1 MKAFSM
7 TTSTTSERPTATC
20 TAGWQRRS
28 LFGLAL
34 GLALGLAALPL
45 ARPATANPTAE
56 TFIAAIGEQ
65 VVEILRDADQSD
77 ADKLAALKSLLDS
90 HTDLDLVARLV
101 LGRHW
106 QTASENERRDYVEL
120 FRQILMNTMAERMS
134 DYEGQTFEVVGS
146 NLLNERDTAVQTRIN
161 RLRGAPPLRVD
172 WRLRQTGDD
181 FAIIDVIAEGVS
193 LVVSQR
199 NEVGSVVE
207 RQGMSGLIET
217 MRERSSDGETV
228 L

>member
-1 MKAFSM
+1 MKAYSM
-7 TTSTTSERPTATC
+7 TTSTTSERSTATDR
-20 TAGWQRRS
+20 AGWQRRS
-28 LFGLAL
+28 LL
-34 GLALGLAALPL
+34 GLALGLATVPL
-45 ARPATANPTAE
+45 VQPAMANPTAE
-56 TFIAAIGEQ
+56 GFVAEIGEQ
-65 VVEILRDADQSD
+65 VVEILRQEDKSD
-77 ADKLAALKSLLDS
+77 DEKLAALKTLLDS

-106 QTASENERRDYVEL
+106 RTASEEERRDYVEL

-146 NLLNERDTAVQTRIN
+146 AVLNERDTAVQTRIN

-199 NEVGSVVE
+199 NEVGSVIE

-217 MRERSSDGETV
+217 MRERSTNGEAV

>member
-7 TTSTTSERPTATC
+7 RTSTTSERSAATGS
-20 TAGWQRRS
+20 AGWQRRS
-28 LFGLAL
+28 LL
-34 GLALGLAALPL
+34 GLALGFAAVPL
-45 ARPATANPTAE
+45 ARPAMADATAE
-56 TFIAAIGEQ
+56 GFVAEIGEQ
-65 VVEILRDADQSD
+65 VIEILRREDKSD
-77 ADKLAALKSLLDS
+77 AEKLAALKTLLDS

-106 QTASENERRDYVEL
+106 RAASEDERRDYVEL

-146 NLLNERDTAVQTRIN
+146 NVLNERDTAVQTRIN
-161 RLRGAPPLRVD
+161 RLGGAPPLRVD

-207 RQGMSGLIET
+207 RRGMSGLIET
-217 MRERSSDGETV
+217 MRERSNNGETV

>member
-1 MKAFSM
+1 M
-7 TTSTTSERPTATC
+7 TTSTDRRQPANPGPF
-20 TAGWQRRS
+20 APRRRS
-28 LFGLAL
+28 LVA
-34 GLALGLAALPL
+34 LAALYTL
-45 ARPATANPTAE
+45 ALSLPPTML
-56 TFIAAIGEQ
+56 AASAAARSDPEAFVSEISEQ
-65 VVEILRDADQSD
+65 VLEILQQTATSD
-77 ADKLAALKSLLDS
+77 AEKLAALKDLLDS

-106 QTASENERRDYVEL
+106 RAAAPDEQREYVEL

-134 DYEGQTFEVVGS
+134 DYEGQTFEIIGS
-146 NLLNERDTAVQTRIN
+146 SELSERDTAVQTRIL

-172 WRLRQTGDD
+172 WRIRETNGS

-199 NEVGSVVE
+199 NEVGSVIE
-207 RQGMSGLIET
+207 RRGMAGLLET
-217 MRERSSDGETV
+217 MRERSSEGETV

>member
-1 MKAFSM
+1 M
-7 TTSTTSERPTATC
+7 TTSTTSDRST
-20 TAGWQRRS
+20 TAGPARWRRRA
-28 LFGLAL
+28 LF

-45 ARPATANPTAE
+45 ARPALANATAE
-56 TFIAAIGEQ
+56 AFVADIGDRVIA
-65 VVEILRDADQSD
+65 ILKQDAQSD
-77 ADKLAALKSLLDS
+77 AEKLAALKDLLDA

-106 QTASENERRDYVEL
+106 RTASEDERREYVDL
-120 FRQILMNTMAERMS
+120 FRQILMNTMAERIS

-146 NLLNERDTAVQTRIN
+146 NVLNERDTAVQTRIN

-172 WRLRQTGDD
+172 WRLRQTDDD
-181 FAIIDVIAEGVS
+181 FAIIDLIAEGVS

-207 RQGMSGLIET
+207 RRGMAGLIET
-217 MRERSSDGETV
+217 MRERSTNGETV

>member
-7 TTSTTSERPTATC
+7 TSTTSTTSERPTASG

-28 LFGLAL
+28 LL
-34 GLALGLAALPL
+34 GLALGLTTLPL
-45 ARPATANPTAE
+45 ARPAIAGSTAE
-56 TFIAAIGEQ
+56 AFVASIGDQ
-65 VVEILRDADQSD
+65 VVAILREADKSD
-77 ADKLAALKSLLDS
+77 AEKLAALKTLLDS
-90 HTDLDLVARLV
+90 YTDLDLVARLV

-106 QTASENERRDYVEL
+106 QTASADERRDYVEL

-134 DYEGQTFEVVGS
+134 DYEGQTFEVIGS
-146 NLLNERDTAVQTRIN
+146 NALNERDTAVQTRIN

-207 RQGMSGLIET
+207 RQGMAGLIET
-217 MRERSSDGETV
+217 MRQRSNTGDTV